1 MVTRSPQTQVREIV
15 QRSGTSFYWAMRL
28 LPRPKQEAMF
38 AVYAFC
44 REVDDIADD
53 ESSPPEARLE
63 AIDAWRRSIDALFAG
78 RPDNPVTTALKPGVE
93 RYGLRREDFEAILA
107 GMEMDA
113 TGPIVAP
120 SRADLDLYCAR
131 VAGAVGL
138 LSVQVF
144 ECRAATAR
152 DYALATGQ
160 ALQLTNILRDL
171 AEDAERGRLY
181 LPAEILDAAGIE
193 TRRPNQVLSHT
204 CLGQACS
211 SLAADARARFAEA
224 AALRA
229 AMSRADAA
237 ALWPAAI
244 MAAIYRTT
252 LDSLAQRGW
261 SDVEVEVGPGS
272 AAKLLIALRASVTG
286 R

>member
-1 MVTRSPQTQVREIV
+1 MVSASPQARVRAIV

-44 REVDDIADD
+44 REVDDVADD
-53 ESSPPEARLE
+53 EDAPPSLRLE
-63 AIDAWRRSIDALFAG
+63 RLDAWRRALDALYRG
-78 RPDNPVTTALKPGVE
+78 HPDNPVTEALLPGVE
-93 RYGLRREDFEAILA
+93 RYDLLREDFEAILA

-120 SRADLDLYCAR
+120 SRDELDLYCAR

-138 LSVQVF
+138 LSVKVF

-171 AEDAERGRLY
+171 SEDAERGRLY
-181 LPAEILDAAGIE
+181 LPADVLDTAGIE
-193 TRRPNQVLSHT
+193 TREPAAVLTHPALSD
-204 CLGQACS
+204 ACS
-211 SLAADARARFAEA
+211 RLAADARARFAEA
-224 AALRA
+224 GMLRN
-229 AMSRADAA
+229 AMPRADAA

-252 LDSLAQRGW
+252 LDSLDRRGW
-261 SDVEVEVGPGS
+261 SDVDVTVGPGS
-272 AAKLLIALRASVTG
+272 AAKLLIALRAGVTG
-286 R
+286 S